1 MLACPGCGSNLT
13 YNIDKGRLFCEYCRS
28 DYEPADKRLKQT
40 MASEGE
46 MIDAKIFT
54 CPQCGGE
61 MYTTDVDATAYCS
74 YCGASNVL
82 QSRVE
87 GIDAPQKIIPFSVTR
102 DRCISTFNK
111 LAKGT
116 LYAPREFRSGSGEGK
131 LRPLYVPYRI
141 FNISLDGKATI
152 YGKRTELEGAHRYSK
167 DCRIDC
173 MIDADFKDLAYDASS
188 GFDDTLAEQ
197 IAPFDMK
204 EAQDFDSVYLA
215 GGYAN
220 IPDVDEETY
229 HKKALEYVAQKS
241 IDTLGKSEVFASTDL
256 TDYPDGTPL
265 TDHLPVKEET
275 SYIALLPVWFM
286 SFRRGNRIAYAAV
299 NGASGKVY
307 SDIPISLPAFWIGS
321 LVAAVPIFGLLQL
334 FVTLQPKNGLFAAC
348 ILALAGAVLY
358 SGSYISILRR
368 EGHLD
373 DAGYQFRGAG
383 GVRAA
388 EAAGGPDGAG
398 ATEAG
403 GIAEGA
409 GAAGSGASGDVVQM
423 RAVGAPDGAMQT
435 RAVGAPDDAV
445 QTRAAGAP
453 DGGGS
458 AAGTGSETNNGAISR
473 FGRWVTGRDRVPAV
487 RVKRNWVYYAF
498 KAFSIWPYIVMLIL
512 TALFAPTV
520 FGAVLTA
527 GCAIYCS
534 RKGGG
539 KISFWSWLL
548 IGASAAGL
556 VMRELPLVSD
566 LWYYGGTVTIFLIV
580 LVALTRLV
588 SQYNLLSTRPLP
600 LLFKDGKVP
609 GNEGKDGSGSGKGG
623 SSGKGSGS
631 GKGGRSGKG
640 SGSGKG
646 GSGGAMSGLLLL
658 VAGALVMQ
666 LVMPFGVKA
675 DGTPDGVVYTN
686 SGTGYCVVINDQEDL
701 LTEDE
706 ESRLLEQMKD
716 LTRYGNAVFVSC
728 SQTEYS
734 DTADYAKNW
743 YFEYFGNESGTALMI
758 DMGQRMIALYSAGAN
773 YKVVGREEGYVI
785 TDNIYTYA
793 SKGDY
798 YGCAKSAFEQVQTL
812 LVGGEIA
819 RPMKYINNAL
829 LALILSVLINY
840 GIISAQAAKRRAG
853 RAMVSGD
860 ENYEP
865 KVKPRR
871 WTTINTVKALSFTGI
886 CTVILRLIIE
896 SALEGGGGGGSSSGG
911 GGSSHG
917 GGGFSGGG
925 HASGGGGSHR
935 F

>member
-1 MLACPGCGSNLT
+1 
-13 YNIDKGRLFCEYCRS
+13 
-28 DYEPADKRLKQT
+28 
-40 MASEGE
+40 
-46 MIDAKIFT
+46 
-54 CPQCGGE
+54 
-61 MYTTDVDATAYCS
+61 
-74 YCGASNVL
+74 
-82 QSRVE
+82 
-87 GIDAPQKIIPFSVTR
+87 
-102 DRCISTFNK
+102 
-111 LAKGT
+111 
-116 LYAPREFRSGSGEGK
+116 
-131 LRPLYVPYRI
+131 
-141 FNISLDGKATI
+141 
-152 YGKRTELEGAHRYSK
+152 
-167 DCRIDC
+167 
-173 MIDADFKDLAYDASS
+173 
-188 GFDDTLAEQ
+188 
-197 IAPFDMK
+197 
-204 EAQDFDSVYLA
+204 
-215 GGYAN
+215 
-220 IPDVDEETY
+220 
-229 HKKALEYVAQKS
+229 
-241 IDTLGKSEVFASTDL
+241 
-256 TDYPDGTPL
+256 
-265 TDHLPVKEET
+265 
-275 SYIALLPVWFM
+275 
-286 SFRRGNRIAYAAV
+286 
-299 NGASGKVY
+299 
-307 SDIPISLPAFWIGS
+307 
-321 LVAAVPIFGLLQL
+321 
-334 FVTLQPKNGLFAAC
+334 
-348 ILALAGAVLY
+348 
-358 SGSYISILRR
+358 
-368 EGHLD
+368 
-373 DAGYQFRGAG
+373 
-383 GVRAA
+383 
-388 EAAGGPDGAG
+388 
-398 ATEAG
+398 
-403 GIAEGA
+403 
-409 GAAGSGASGDVVQM
+409 
-423 RAVGAPDGAMQT
+423 
-435 RAVGAPDDAV
+435 
-445 QTRAAGAP
+445 
-453 DGGGS
+453 
-458 AAGTGSETNNGAISR
+458 
-473 FGRWVTGRDRVPAV
+473 
-487 RVKRNWVYYAF
+487 
-498 KAFSIWPYIVMLIL
+498 
-512 TALFAPTV
+512 
-520 FGAVLTA
+520 
-527 GCAIYCS
+527 
-534 RKGGG
+534 
-539 KISFWSWLL
+539 
-548 IGASAAGL
+548 
-556 VMRELPLVSD
+556 MRELPLVSD

-580 LVALTRLV
+580 LVSLTRLV

-609 GNEGKDGSGSGKGG
+609 GNEGKGG
-623 SSGKGSGS
+623 
-631 GKGGRSGKG
+631 
-640 SGSGKG
+640 GSGKG
-646 GSGGAMSGLLLL
+646 GSGGGLKGGGSGRGGSGGVKTGAMSGLLVL

-675 DGTPDGVVYTN
+675 DGTPDGVVYTDA
-686 SGTGYCVVINDQEDL
+686 GTGYCVVINDQEDL

-743 YFEYFGNESGTALMI
+743 YFEYFGNESGTTLMI

>member
-141 FNISLDGKATI
+141 FNIRMDGKATI

-173 MIDADFKDLAYDASS
+173 
-188 GFDDTLAEQ
+188 

-229 HKKALEYVAQKS
+229 HKKAMEYVAQKS

-383 GVRAA
+383 GVRAR
-388 EAAGGPDGAG
+388 AAGGPEGAEATDSAGGVQARAVVGSEGAEAAEAVVGLDGAG
-398 ATEAG
+398 AAD
-403 GIAEGA
+403 A
-409 GAAGSGASGDVVQM
+409 GAS
-423 RAVGAPDGAMQT
+423 
-435 RAVGAPDDAV
+435 DDAV
-445 QTRAAGAP
+445 QTRAAGAS

-686 SGTGYCVVINDQEDL
+686 AGTGYCVVINDQEDL

-798 YGCAKSAFEQVQTL
+798 Y
-812 LVGGEIA
+812 
-819 RPMKYINNAL
+819 
-829 LALILSVLINY
+829 
-840 GIISAQAAKRRAG
+840 
-853 RAMVSGD
+853 
-860 ENYEP
+860 
-865 KVKPRR
+865 
-871 WTTINTVKALSFTGI
+871 
-886 CTVILRLIIE
+886 
-896 SALEGGGGGGSSSGG
+896 
-911 GGSSHG
+911 
-917 GGGFSGGG
+917 
-925 HASGGGGSHR
+925 
-935 F
+935 